1 MKTCNYCGL
10 ENEDNATQ
18 CRVCHTTQFVVRVPE
33 AEAAPAEV
41 EMVPMAMSSKPMP
54 AWFRWMILILTVGGG
69 FTGLAVTVQGIFQMK
84 SGQLAN
90 LLIYIPFL
98 VLFGFTVV
106 SGLLFADN
114 PRDTIPLKITLIS
127 QIPAFSSP
135 VFAYGFSAGFRAS
148 AGIISGQFV
157 ANFYFGSDCQLFFF
171 AGRPWG
177 ISINYFTLGVLLL
190 LLKYTRKLA

>member
-1 MKTCNYCGL
+1 MKACKYCDI
-10 ENEDNATQ
+10 ENQDDAAQ
-18 CRVCHTTQFVVRVPE
+18 CYVCHSIEFVVPVPVAKAVQADATLSPKSPE
-33 AEAAPAEV
+33 
-41 EMVPMAMSSKPMP
+41 PMQ

-98 VLFGFTVV
+98 VLFGFTIV

-114 PRDTIPLKITLIS
+114 PKDTIPLKITLIA

-148 AGIISGQFV
+148 AGIISGHFV

-177 ISINYFTLGVLLL
+177 ISINFFMLGVFLL
-190 LLKYTRKLA
+190 LLKNTRRLA